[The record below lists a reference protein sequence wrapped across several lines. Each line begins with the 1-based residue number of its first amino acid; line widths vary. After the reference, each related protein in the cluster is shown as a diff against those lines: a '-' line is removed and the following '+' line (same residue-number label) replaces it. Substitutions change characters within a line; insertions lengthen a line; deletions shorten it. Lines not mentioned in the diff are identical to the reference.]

1 VTKTAEVERGSGECK
16 AQLSGVTDGDANP
29 YYVNGDWHDVFYQPA
44 QVEAEYAYFS
54 VDNHQ
59 ARVMTLRKNG
69 PTHELITWEEECG
82 YGQIR

>member
-1 VTKTAEVERGSGECK
+1 LHGVTVTKTAEVERGSGECK

-59 ARVMTLRKNG
+59 ARVTICHN
-69 PTHELITWEEECG
+69 PFSINSC
-82 YGQIR
+82 